1 MLILRYG
8 VRPISGRSECPHC
21 EKKLAWLDL
30 VPVLS
35 WVWLRGR
42 CRYCKN
48 SISIQYPL
56 VELLTALVYT
66 LIVVSLTPT
75 PVRVLGLAA
84 AALLIAIFFYDLW
97 HKIIPDPWIWTFNAL
112 AFLALIFNFQFS
124 IFNFLAGPIAA
135 LPLFFI
141 WFVSRGRWMGFGD
154 VKLALGIGWLLGPIY
169 GIVAIFFAF
178 FIGAV
183 IGLILIGLSS
193 SLWRQIANAL
203 PSSLSRK
210 LLLGFTM
217 KSEVPFGPFLIASC
231 FIVWFANI
239 FSMQLPFL
247 SLYGL

>member
-56 VELLTALVYT
+56 VELLTALVFT
-66 LIVVSLTPT
+66 LIGVSLIPT

-84 AALLIAIFFYDLW
+84 AALLIAIFFYDLR
-97 HKIIPDPWIWTFNAL
+97 HKIIPDPWVWTFNAL

-124 IFNFLAGPIAA
+124 RWSYRRAS
-135 LPLFFI
+135 PLFYLVCLPRSLDGFWRREARSRHRLASGTNLRDRCHLFCI
-141 WFVSRGRWMGFGD
+141 FYWCRYRSYTHRAFVQS
-154 VKLALGIGWLLGPIY
+154 LA
-169 GIVAIFFAF
+169 
-178 FIGAV
+178 
-183 IGLILIGLSS
+183 
-193 SLWRQIANAL
+193 AN
-203 PSSLSRK
+203 
-210 LLLGFTM
+210 
-217 KSEVPFGPFLIASC
+217 C
-231 FIVWFANI
+231 
-239 FSMQLPFL
+239 
-247 SLYGL
+247 